1 MFTTRLRVRRQRAKS
16 ENFCFLVL
24 TLCLSLAFAGS
35 VRVVGEELDKAT
47 IPNKPQPFGGSVED
61 VWDSAKY
68 ISIDEIQ
75 PGMEAYCLTC
85 YRGTEIERFDL
96 DVLSVVHNVQPGRD
110 AILVQGTDERL
121 VETGP
126 VLGCSGSPVYIGGR
140 LAGAIAYVPGGLF
153 SKDPLYGVTPIEEML
168 KVGQGTLKR
177 ERESLESEVS
187 SSERSADQPGFVFD
201 FSKPIDFAEIGKQ
214 ITAPR
219 RSGSNRVAGGTILPC
234 PLITSGLPAE
244 VCEQLD
250 ALVKPFGFMAVS
262 GIGGGAEQNANARD
276 VQLVPGAC
284 LAVPLV
290 TGDIQIEVLGT
301 VTEIVGDKV
310 YGFGH
315 GFLGYGPI
323 NLPMATGHVHTVVS
337 NLSISSKLASALQ
350 IVGALTIDESA
361 AVCGQIGAEA
371 KMIAVTIRV
380 DRYNDT
386 EPRVYNCQVAYNQ
399 LLTLGLLRAVVSG
412 AVLYLGD
419 LPPDHMIEYGV
430 AIGMED
436 AESINFENVSTE
448 LGLAEM
454 IVESVGSVA
463 LLMNN
468 PYGKVEIRSID
479 FDVRIVPKNIVSH
492 IWSVNLSD
500 SKVKAGQEINVGV
513 IVESFLAGKKKYDFS
528 VKIPEELAP
537 GRYDLTICGSY
548 EYERFLRKAVP
559 YRFIAQDM
567 SSLLEAL
574 NNALGVPRDRLYCL
588 LVLPAGGVTVERAEL
603 PDLPA
608 TKVLVLQSAKR
619 TVRIRPYPH
628 WLEKSLKT
636 GTIIIDKRTIR
647 VTVER

>member
-1 MFTTRLRVRRQRAKS
+1 
-16 ENFCFLVL
+16 
-24 TLCLSLAFAGS
+24 
-35 VRVVGEELDKAT
+35 
-47 IPNKPQPFGGSVED
+47 
-61 VWDSAKY
+61 
-68 ISIDEIQ
+68 
-75 PGMEAYCLTC
+75 
-85 YRGTEIERFDL
+85 
-96 DVLSVVHNVQPGRD
+96 
-110 AILVQGTDERL
+110 
-121 VETGP
+121 
-126 VLGCSGSPVYIGGR
+126 
-140 LAGAIAYVPGGLF
+140 
-153 SKDPLYGVTPIEEML
+153 
-168 KVGQGTLKR
+168 
-177 ERESLESEVS
+177 
-187 SSERSADQPGFVFD
+187 
-201 FSKPIDFAEIGKQ
+201 
-214 ITAPR
+214 
-219 RSGSNRVAGGTILPC
+219 
-234 PLITSGLPAE
+234 
-244 VCEQLD
+244 
-250 ALVKPFGFMAVS
+250 
-262 GIGGGAEQNANARD
+262 
-276 VQLVPGAC
+276 
-284 LAVPLV
+284 
-290 TGDIQIEVLGT
+290 
-301 VTEIVGDKV
+301 
-310 YGFGH
+310 
-315 GFLGYGPI
+315 
-323 NLPMATGHVHTVVS
+323 
-337 NLSISSKLASALQ
+337 
-350 IVGALTIDESA
+350 
-361 AVCGQIGAEA
+361 
-371 KMIAVTIRV
+371 
-380 DRYNDT
+380 
-386 EPRVYNCQVAYNQ
+386 
-399 LLTLGLLRAVVSG
+399 
-412 AVLYLGD
+412 
-419 LPPDHMIEYGV
+419 
-430 AIGMED
+430 
-436 AESINFENVSTE
+436 
-448 LGLAEM
+448 M